1 MEKDLEVAAM
11 SSATAVVIGVVLL
24 VGAVIVGVVVG
35 PKWWHWGSF
44 IVLTLVLFI
53 PLMMAFFIPLP
64 VVVVLNVAISHS
76 IWQKNHATVPMETIA
91 SSS

>member
-1 MEKDLEVAAM
+1 MIAAVSSLTTGLIGVALLVV
-11 SSATAVVIGVVLL
+11 AVVVGLL
-24 VGAVIVGVVVG
+24 VG

-64 VVVVLNVAISHS
+64 IVIILNVAISHAVWVRKHPEAVKS
-76 IWQKNHATVPMETIA
+76 VSV
-91 SSS
+91 SS

>member
-1 MEKDLEVAAM
+1 M
-11 SSATAVVIGVVLL
+11 SSAAAAVIGVALL
-24 VGAVIVGVVVG
+24 VGAVIVGLAVG

-64 VVVVLNVAISHS
+64 IVVVLNVAISHN
-76 IWQKNHATVPMETIA
+76 IWLKQRSAIAGEGATSA
-91 SSS
+91 S

>member
-1 MEKDLEVAAM
+1 M
-11 SSATAVVIGVVLL
+11 SSAIAAVIGVVLL
-24 VGAVIVGVVVG
+24 VGAVVVGLVVG

-64 VVVVLNVAISHS
+64 IVVILNVVISHAM
-76 IWQKNHATVPMETIA
+76 WQRKHGNTATDGLTTPV
-91 SSS
+91 